1 MFQEMNKH
9 WKTVFLP
16 MTIVLVVLI
25 GVTYWV
31 SLWHGG
37 GFWDVFFPQFFATV
51 FGVIFTVMFA
61 YAIWLRQQKV
71 AKSLQLQQ
79 LLEDLKFEVSENL
92 KWLENLKTFLGEP
105 SRPEYI
111 SLDRGLKTITMKYA
125 LNPEKLLLLRDFD
138 LADELDRTV
147 GHCEEFNDN
156 YHRRFRQLLVEEV
169 VASTEQDG
177 RQRARIAFGVEILSD
192 VGYYRRILEQ
202 LMNKLVKQTTRSS
215 DTPAS

>member
-1 MFQEMNKH
+1 MGEH
-9 WKTVFLP
+9 WKKFFWLMVILLA
-16 MTIVLVVLI
+16 VLSGFMWL
-25 GVTYWV
+25 V
-31 SLWHGG
+31 SLWLR
-37 GFWDVFFPQFFATV
+37 GFWDAFLPQFFATV
-51 FGVIFTVMFA
+51 IGVVFTALFG
-61 YAIWLRQQKV
+61 YAIWLRQQKHT
-71 AKSLQLQQ
+71 KSLQRRE
-79 LLEDLKFEVSENL
+79 LLEDLKFEVSENP

-111 SLDRGLKTITMKYA
+111 SLDRGLKTFTMKYA

-138 LADELDRTV
+138 LADDIDRTV

-192 VGYYRRILEQ
+192 VGYYRNILEQ
-202 LMNKLVKQTTRSS
+202 LMNRLVKQTSRNS
-215 DTPAS
+215 DTPTS

>member
-1 MFQEMNKH
+1 MFEEMNKH

-37 GFWDVFFPQFFATV
+37 FWDAFFPQFFATV
-51 FGVIFTVMFA
+51 FGVVFTVMLA
-61 YAIWLRQQKV
+61 YVIWLRQQKV

-105 SRPEYI
+105 SSPEYI
-111 SLDRGLKTITMKYA
+111 SLDRGLKTFTMKYT

-138 LADELDRTV
+138 LADEIDRTV

-177 RQRARIAFGVEILSD
+177 RQRARIAFGIEILSD

-215 DTPAS
+215 DTTTS

>member
-1 MFQEMNKH
+1 MNKH
-9 WKTVFLP
+9 WKIVFLP

-71 AKSLQLQQ
+71 TKSLQLQQ

-111 SLDRGLKTITMKYA
+111 SLDRGLKTFTMKYA

-138 LADELDRTV
+138 LADDIDRTV

-215 DTPAS
+215 DTPMS